1 MSDRQ
6 SRSGFHWIWVGILG
20 FNILRSV
27 SRLDNGAE
35 AYVFFGLLAVAVLA
49 ALAALAFAR
58 ARWTSNRS
66 RRTTAARPVH
76 LDPLWDDQLDRYPR

>member
-6 SRSGFHWIWVGILG
+6 SRSGFHWIWVGIL
-20 FNILRSV
+20 FINIMRSV
-27 SRLDNGAE
+27 SHLDGPAD
-35 AYVFFGLLAVAVLA
+35 AHVFFGLLGVAVVA

-58 ARWTSNRS
+58 VRWMSNRS

-76 LDPLWDDQLDRYPR
+76 LDPLWDDYLDRYPR